1 MPTDLDRAIDAVVSR
16 LMSDDGPLAIDHVE
30 KFGVKMPVLAKAPST
45 LRDFFEY
52 HCSVHADAEFLVDND
67 LRLTFG
73 QTLAAARELA
83 GGLTQG
89 YGLQVGDRVGIA
101 ARNSANWLVAYMAI
115 VMAGGVATLLNGW
128 WQGGELADGIKMVD
142 CRFVLADEQ
151 RAKRLE
157 GEDIG
162 NAAILLFEHDKPPL
176 EGLSVLLANGGNA
189 STGLHA
195 IDPLD
200 AATILYTSGSTG
212 QSKGAW
218 SDHRAVT
225 QAAMNYIGQTLV
237 LLELMSATGQV
248 SPYQPAAL
256 VNVPLFHV
264 TAAVPLVL
272 QSFAIGRKL
281 VMMPKWDAE
290 HAMQLIEKEK
300 ITYFVGVPL
309 MSIEMA
315 THPKRSQYDLTSCTG
330 FAAGGAPRPVEH
342 VKRIRKEMSWAY
354 PLIGYGLTET
364 NAVGCG
370 NFTEN
375 YLAKP
380 ESTGIATKPLVDLA
394 ILDDDGNPVPQG
406 ERGEVCIR
414 SIANFNGYWKNDEAT
429 KEAFT
434 DNGYFRTGDIGYLD
448 EDSYLFIVDRK
459 KDIIIRGGENI
470 SCPEVE
476 AAAYEHDVVVELA
489 VFGIADGRYGEVPG
503 IVYVTKD
510 NVALSADEL
519 RSFLASKLAPFKIPV
534 HYWQANQA
542 LPRLGTQKIDRVT
555 LRREYNQKASENV
568 AA

>member
-1 MPTDLDRAIDAVVSR
+1 MPTDLDRAIEAAVSR
-16 LMSDDGPLAIDHVE
+16 MMSNDGPLTVDHVE
-30 KFGVKMPVLAKAPST
+30 KFGVKMPILTKSPPT
-45 LRDFFEY
+45 LRDFFEL
-52 HCSVHADAEFLVDND
+52 HCATHANAEFLVDNEI
-67 LRLTFG
+67 RLTYG
-73 QTLAAARELA
+73 QAFAAARELA
-83 GGLTQG
+83 GGLTEG

-101 ARNSANWLVAYMAI
+101 ARNSANWLIAYMAI

-128 WQGGELADGIKMVD
+128 WQGGELADGIRMVD
-142 CRFVLADEQ
+142 CRYILADEQ
-151 RAKRLE
+151 RAARME

-162 NAAILLFEHDKPPL
+162 SAIVLVMEHDTAPLAGLAILLAK
-176 EGLSVLLANGGNA
+176 GGNA
-189 STGLHA
+189 STPLHP

-225 QAAMNYIGQTLV
+225 QAAMSYIGQTLV
-237 LLELMSATGQV
+237 LFELMSATGQV

-315 THPKRSQYDLTSCTG
+315 THPKRDQYDLTSCTG

-342 VKRIRKEMSWAY
+342 VKRIRKEMSWGY

-364 NAVGCG
+364 NGVGCG

-380 ESTGIATKPLVDLA
+380 TSTGIATKPLVDMG
-394 ILDDDGNPVPQG
+394 ILDDDGNLVPQG

-414 SIANFNGYWKNDEAT
+414 TVANFNGYWNNEEAT
-429 KEAFT
+429 KAAFT
-434 DNGYFRTGDIGYLD
+434 DDGYFRTGDIGYVD
-448 EDSYLFIVDRK
+448 EDGYLFIVDRK

-476 AAAYEHDVVVELA
+476 AAAYEHDLIAELA
-489 VFGIADGRYGEVPG
+489 VFGIADDRYGEVPG
-503 IVYVTKD
+503 IVYLTKD
-510 NVALSADEL
+510 NAELSPDNL
-519 RSFLASKLAPFKIPV
+519 RTFLASKLAPFKMPV
-534 HYWQANQA
+534 HYWQVAA
-542 LPRLGTQKIDRVT
+542 ELPRLGTQKIDRVS
-555 LRREYNQKASENV
+555 LRREYNEKVSAN
-568 AA
+568 ADA